1 MGQLTLEKKI
11 AQLPDVMKLKLEEY
25 VDAMMDEMKKLHKST
40 SKSHRQFGGGKIY
53 LAKLL
58 PTLMNLWMILK
69 IICNNGSA
77 YRYSRTYLV
86 YKRRQ

>member
-40 SKSHRQFGGGKIY
+40 PKLHRQFGGGKDIFGKIAPDFDEP
-53 LAKLL
+53 LDD
-58 PTLMNLWMILK
+58 LK
-69 IICNNGSA
+69 D
-77 YRYSRTYLV
+77 YM
-86 YKRRQ
+86 